1 MLIIYTLIA
10 GLGFGIGIP
19 VLLGGYFFDDLVE
32 EGDILLNIWGL
43 IKTILIISIN
53 LAAVVSTIMILSI
66 PFGLDIETF
75 DLLGYLSTSRI
86 RYWIAAI
93 IHGLISAVLTFWWDF
108 TLNVATDFRRDK
120 DKSLTDKQRLK
131 NNIQGLV
138 FWYGL
143 DVVSLI
149 ICVKYIML
157 IIN

>member
-19 VLLGGYFFDDLVE
+19 VLLGGYFLDDLVE

-53 LAAVVSTIMILSI
+53 LAAIVSTIMILSI

-93 IHGLISAVLTFWWDF
+93 VHGLISAVLTFWWDF

-120 DKSLTDKQRLK
+120 DKRLTDKQRLK
-131 NNIQGLV
+131 NNIQGLI

-143 DVVSLI
+143 DVISLI